1 MNFQSCGG
9 FHYKFMA
16 LSTSS
21 FAPRRVF
28 ERDPPKFPIAPAGKR

>member
-28 ERDPPKFPIAPAGKR
+28 DGDPPKFLIAPAGKR